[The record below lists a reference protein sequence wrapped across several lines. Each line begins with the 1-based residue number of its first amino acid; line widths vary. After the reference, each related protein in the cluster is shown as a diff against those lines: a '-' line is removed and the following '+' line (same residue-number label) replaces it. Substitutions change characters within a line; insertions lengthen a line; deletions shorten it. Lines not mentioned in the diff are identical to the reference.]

1 MPGPNYINV
10 NGNCYYV
17 KETRSSI
24 NDAMK
29 YCQTAF
35 GSGHVGKLYEPK
47 DKATHDLVI
56 KAYNGIVQDWPR
68 SRSRFGDWLWLGI
81 NDKSSEGQF
90 QYLTTGD
97 NLLFS
102 NWRTGQLLYPRHYNL
117 LLLRNRS

>member
-1 MPGPNYINV
+1 MSGQNYINV
-10 NGNCYYV
+10 NGNSYYI

-24 NDAMK
+24 NDAIK

-56 KAYNGIVQDWPR
+56 KAYKGIVQDWPR

-102 NWRTGQLLYPRHYNL
+102 NWRAGQLCKDLSVNED
-117 LLLRNRS
+117 